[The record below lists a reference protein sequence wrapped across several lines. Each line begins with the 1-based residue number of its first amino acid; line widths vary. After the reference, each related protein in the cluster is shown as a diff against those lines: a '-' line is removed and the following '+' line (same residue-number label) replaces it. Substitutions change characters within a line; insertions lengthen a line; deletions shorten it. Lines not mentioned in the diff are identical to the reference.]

1 MCGLGFD
8 VFEGRLSRSPRVPRF
23 ETKDI
28 IALSPISLTV
38 AVIAVDVVVVGLSP
52 QSARGRAREG
62 ACDGRTNGRTDGRLL
77 SYRSAVKPGG
87 HGGQVYVSAPLL
99 HLVFPSLAHITH
111 FFLSFFLSFFFSS
124 LFSPFISSCWPTG
137 MHPVKRF
144 LSLSLSLSIF
154 FFLFFFPVPLLS
166 DLVYLTRVNTPLPL
180 RTLSLSLSLSLRIY
194 FQLWARRVK

>member
-62 ACDGRTNGRTDGRLL
+62 ACDGRTNGRTDGYYLIVLLL
-77 SYRSAVKPGG
+77 SRAATAARYTSQHLSSTLFFHRSPT
-87 HGGQVYVSAPLL
+87 
-99 HLVFPSLAHITH
+99 SLIS
-111 FFLSFFLSFFFSS
+111 FFLSFFLFFSLLS
-124 LFSPFISSCWPTG
+124 FPPSS
-137 MHPVKRF
+137 HPVGRPACTQSNVF
-144 LSLSLSLSIF
+144 SLSLSL
-154 FFLFFFPVPLLS
+154 
-166 DLVYLTRVNTPLPL
+166 LVYFFSYSFSQFPSC
-180 RTLSLSLSLSLRIY
+180 RTSSI
-194 FQLWARRVK
+194 

>member
-62 ACDGRTNGRTDGRLL
+62 ACDGRTNGRTDGYYLIVPLL
-77 SYRSAVKPGG
+77 SRAATAARYTSQHLSSTLFFHRSPT
-87 HGGQVYVSAPLL
+87 
-99 HLVFPSLAHITH
+99 SLIS
-111 FFLSFFLSFFFSS
+111 FFLSFFLSFFSLLSFPPSS
-124 LFSPFISSCWPTG
+124 
-137 MHPVKRF
+137 HPVGRPACTQSNV
-144 LSLSLSLSIF
+144 LSL
-154 FFLFFFPVPLLS
+154 
-166 DLVYLTRVNTPLPL
+166 LVYFFSYSFSQFPSR
-180 RTLSLSLSLSLRIY
+180 RTSSI
-194 FQLWARRVK
+194 

>member
-62 ACDGRTNGRTDGRLL
+62 ACDGRTNGRTDGYYLIVPLL
-77 SYRSAVKPGG
+77 SRAATAARYTSQHLSSTLFFHRSPT
-87 HGGQVYVSAPLL
+87 
-99 HLVFPSLAHITH
+99 SLI
-111 FFLSFFLSFFFSS
+111 SFFLSFFSLLSFPPSS
-124 LFSPFISSCWPTG
+124 
-137 MHPVKRF
+137 HPVGRPACTQSNV
-144 LSLSLSLSIF
+144 LSL
-154 FFLFFFPVPLLS
+154 
-166 DLVYLTRVNTPLPL
+166 LVYIFSYSFSQFPSR
-180 RTLSLSLSLSLRIY
+180 RTSSI
-194 FQLWARRVK
+194 

>member
-62 ACDGRTNGRTDGRLL
+62 ACDGRTNGRTDGYYLIVPLL
-77 SYRSAVKPGG
+77 SRAATAARYTSQHLSSTLFFHRSPT
-87 HGGQVYVSAPLL
+87 
-99 HLVFPSLAHITH
+99 SLIS
-111 FFLSFFLSFFFSS
+111 FFLSFFLFFLFS
-124 LFSPFISSCWPTG
+124 LFPLHLILLADRHAPSQTF
-137 MHPVKRF
+137 
-144 LSLSLSLSIF
+144 SLSLSL
-154 FFLFFFPVPLLS
+154 
-166 DLVYLTRVNTPLPL
+166 LVYFFSYSFSQFPSC
-180 RTLSLSLSLSLRIY
+180 RTSSI
-194 FQLWARRVK
+194 